1 MNIPGNG
8 TSDIYSSE
16 AKIMQ
21 YNCEILPLRG
31 MGTSSRRN
39 DFWDHLGRKC
49 LFMIG

>member
-21 YNCEILPLRG
+21 YNWEILRIFQ
-31 MGTSSRRN
+31 
-39 DFWDHLGRKC
+39 DKE
-49 LFMIG
+49 

>member
-21 YNCEILPLRG
+21 YNCEIRIR
-31 MGTSSRRN
+31 S
-39 DFWDHLGRKC
+39 KE
-49 LFMIG
+49 